1 MGRSDPMVTGVLP
14 LALEEAT
21 KTIQAFLVTG
31 KEYVCLMTL
40 HGDVDGKKLQGTL
53 EEFVGDLYQK
63 PPVRAA
69 VKREVRKRRVY
80 SIKDIEVEGRQVL
93 FRVSCQ
99 AGTYIRKFVYDV
111 GEVLQVGAHMRELRR
126 VRAGPFTEDNISTL
140 YDVLKLSQSSGTDRE
155 ELARRII
162 VPMER
167 AFQHISKIYIRDS
180 AVSAVCH
187 GADLAV
193 PGVVRLTEGIRLSSA
208 VALFT
213 LKGELV
219 ALSKALMNSE
229 QVLEAEK
236 GLVAKT
242 LRVVMPPDVYPRM
255 WKTKEK
261 VSMPT

>member
-1 MGRSDPMVTGVLP
+1 MVTGVLP

-21 KTIQAFLVTG
+21 KTLQAFLITG

-40 HGDVDGKKLQGTL
+40 HADVDLKQLQAGL
-53 EEFVGDLYQK
+53 EEFVGDIYQK

-69 VKREVRKRRVY
+69 VKREVRKRRIY
-80 SIKDIEVEGRQVL
+80 SIRDIEVDGRQVL

-99 AGTYIRKFVYDV
+99 AGTYIRKLAYDI

-126 VRAGPFTEDNISTL
+126 VRAGSFTEDTISTL
-140 YDVLKLSQSSGTDRE
+140 YDVLKLSQSSGTERE

-162 VPMER
+162 VPMEK
-167 AFQHISKIYIRDS
+167 AFQHVSKIYIRDS
-180 AVSAVCH
+180 AVSAICH

-193 PGVVRLTEGIRLSSA
+193 PGVVRLTEGIRLNSA

-219 ALSKALMNSE
+219 ALSKALMTSE

-236 GLVAKT
+236 GLAAKT
-242 LRVVMPPDVYPRM
+242 LRVVMSSDVYPRM
-255 WKTKEK
+255 WKIKEK
-261 VSMPT
+261 VSIPT